1 MVTTITINLSTTTAV
16 VHIGVTTVRDRVL
29 THISTI
35 HIDMIDIGTD
45 IPEVLVY
52 RRVTEEPTVIN
63 LLLHLYSTALLS
75 LWPGQQQRRQ
85 GTDSH
90 QQAPLTHLVG
100 N

>member
-1 MVTTITINLSTTTAV
+1 MT
-16 VHIGVTTVRDRVL
+16 
-29 THISTI
+29 
-35 HIDMIDIGTD
+35 DICTD

-52 RRVTEEPTVIN
+52 RRVSEEPTVIN
-63 LLLHLYSTALLS
+63 LLLLLYSTALLS

-100 N
+100 I

>member
-1 MVTTITINLSTTTAV
+1 MVTTITISQLTTTA
-16 VHIGVTTVRDRVL
+16 VHIGVTTVRGRVL
-29 THISTI
+29 THTNTDNT
-35 HIDMIDIGTD
+35 DMTDICTD

-52 RRVTEEPTVIN
+52 RRATEEPTAIN